1 MSDCSNSL
9 KKTVNPKYTSESET
23 NRVLDVFG
31 GLKKDAEKTKTF
43 SEEENTDDLHPVL
56 TMTSIGQLGRFGN
69 QLFQYACL
77 RICAEKSGAKVEC
90 PPWIGQTLFGHTDAP
105 ISQRLSPAVELK
117 DEGESLFDIIPEFI
131 PYLEKLADAKSTRI
145 SSKILTQGL
154 ANADLWGFFQFHTRH
169 LKPYRQ
175 YFCSLFQ
182 PVDELKSA
190 LEDGLNTLRSQG
202 KTMVGVHVR
211 RGDYI
216 TEPRVGFTLVFP
228 PKWYCA
234 WLENIWDELEK
245 PVLLLCSDDV
255 DSIVDEFAKFNP
267 ITSKDLNIK
276 LPARFEDLELEF
288 YSDFFMLSN
297 CDVVVTSN
305 SNFSF
310 VACMLN
316 ERAKMFVRPDWDF
329 SKKFQEFNPW
339 DSEPLLWLGGDQSKF
354 VKSLSDSLSITYKT
368 QGFWAVLKCL
378 FIYLPQNYIKG
389 WAIRAYLGYQTKGI
403 LGVIQSLSYILGLRS
418 VRKRCDRY

>member
-1 MSDCSNSL
+1 MSDRSSSS
-9 KKTVNPKYTSESET
+9 KKTVNPNYTSESET
-23 NRVLDVFG
+23 NRVFDVFDG
-31 GLKKDAEKTKTF
+31 FKKDAENTKTVW
-43 SEEENTDDLHPVL
+43 EEANPGDLQPVL

-90 PPWIGQTLFGHTDAP
+90 PPWIGQTLFRHTDAP

-117 DEGESLFDIIPEFI
+117 DEGESLFDVIPEFI

-145 SSKILTQGL
+145 NSEVLSKGL
-154 ANADLWGFFQFHTRH
+154 ANVDLWGFFQFHTRH
-169 LKPYRQ
+169 LKPNRQ

-190 LEDGLNTLRSQG
+190 LEAGLNTLRSKG
-202 KTMVGVHVR
+202 KTVVGVHIR
-211 RGDYI
+211 RGDYL

-228 PKWYCA
+228 PKWYCQ
-234 WLENIWDELEK
+234 WLESIWDELEE

-255 DSIVDEFAKFNP
+255 DSIVNDFAKFNP

-276 LPARFEDLELEF
+276 LPASFKDLDLEF
-288 YSDFFMLSN
+288 YTDFFMLSN
-297 CDVVVTSN
+297 CDMVVTSN

-316 ERAKMFVRPDWDF
+316 ERAEIFVRPVWDF
-329 SKKFQEFNPW
+329 SKKFQEFDPW
-339 DSEPLLWLGGDQSKF
+339 NSEPLLWLGGQQSKF
-354 VKSLSDSLSITYKT
+354 VKSLPDSLSITYKT
-368 QGFWAVLKCL
+368 QGFWAMLKCL
-378 FIYLPQNYIKG
+378 FIYVPQSYIKG
-389 WAIRAYLGYQTKGI
+389 WAVRAYLGYQTKGI

-418 VRKRCDRY
+418 AQKRL